1 MKSELEPRKT
11 GHHGTVSRLDVS
23 RSWFTS
29 TVSAFVGDVIVV
41 VFIDMFLRFRT
52 KATEML
58 NTNKLKDV
66 IIFLNVLALCF
77 IMA

>member
-1 MKSELEPRKT
+1 M
-11 GHHGTVSRLDVS
+11 
-23 RSWFTS
+23 
-29 TVSAFVGDVIVV
+29 GDVIVV

-58 NTNKLKDV
+58 NMNKLKDV